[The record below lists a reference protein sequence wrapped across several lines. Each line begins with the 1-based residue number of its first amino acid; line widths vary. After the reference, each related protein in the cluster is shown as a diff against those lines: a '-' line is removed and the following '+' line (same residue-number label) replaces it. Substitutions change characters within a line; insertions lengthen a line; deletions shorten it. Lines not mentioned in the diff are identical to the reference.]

1 MRLSHLSVTSL
12 NARHGWIAAAGCCLL
27 AVAASSQTWAQ
38 SRIQLK
44 WSAITTPAAHSFGTA
59 LSEPEPPIASASP
72 IRVVVRSYETAA
84 LSAEINARITLLPQ
98 REGDRF
104 KKGDIIV
111 EFDCRKIVAEHDA
124 ALATFRV
131 HQSVYE
137 NQQQLLRYKAA
148 GTLAVNQA
156 LHELDKAK
164 ADVRGLEAKR
174 TGCQI
179 TAPFDGRVT
188 EKSAQVHE
196 IAQPNQPILK
206 IINEGKMEL
215 VMMVPSN
222 LLSKVADGTRFR
234 VKLDENGDLHDAR
247 IVQSTGLIDPVSQSA
262 RMIAELIDAPSTVIP
277 GMSGTALFT
286 NHQDTK

>member
-1 MRLSHLSVTSL
+1 MRLSSLSVQSL
-12 NARHGWIAAAGCCLL
+12 QTLKGLKPAVCCSLL
-27 AVAASSQTWAQ
+27 ALLIPSLVWAQ
-38 SRIQLK
+38 SHAPQK
-44 WSAITTPAAHSFGTA
+44 WTAITTPAALSFGA
-59 LSEPEPPIASASP
+59 PQLEPEQSSASP

-111 EFDCRKIVAEHDA
+111 EFDCRKIIAEHDG
-124 ALATFRV
+124 ALASFKA

-148 GTLAVNQA
+148 GSLAVNQA
-156 LHELDKAK
+156 LHELEKAK
-164 ADVRGLEAKR
+164 AEVRGLEAKR
-174 TGCQI
+174 SGCQI

-234 VKLDENGDLHDAR
+234 VKLDENGDLHEAR

-262 RMIAELIDAPSTVIP
+262 RMIAELVNTPSNVIP
-277 GMSGTALFT
+277 GMSGTAMFT